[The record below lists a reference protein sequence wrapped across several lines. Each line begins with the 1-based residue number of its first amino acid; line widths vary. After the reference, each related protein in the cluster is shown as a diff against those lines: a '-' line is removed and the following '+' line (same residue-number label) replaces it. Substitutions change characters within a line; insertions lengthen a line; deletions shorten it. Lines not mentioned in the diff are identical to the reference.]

1 MGSSDERQS
10 PIAAAMQ
17 WVARIMGAAAFMVL
31 PGLAGQWVDQKLGTD
46 WIVLLGFA
54 IGISVSLYYLLAITR
69 PTKDADNRT
78 VNTHSTEREDRGQ

>member
-1 MGSSDERQS
+1 MGSSDDQQS

-31 PGLAGQWVDQKLGTD
+31 PGLAGQWVDHKLGTN

-54 IGISVSLYYLLAITR
+54 VGISLSLYYLLAITH
-69 PTKDADNRT
+69 PNKDVGNRT
-78 VNTHSTEREDRGQ
+78 VNTHSTDREDRGQ